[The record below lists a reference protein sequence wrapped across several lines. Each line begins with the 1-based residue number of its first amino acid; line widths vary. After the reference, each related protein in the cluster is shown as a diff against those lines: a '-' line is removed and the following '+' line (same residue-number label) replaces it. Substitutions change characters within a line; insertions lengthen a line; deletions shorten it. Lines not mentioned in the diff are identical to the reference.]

1 MRDTLRSSM
10 SELMQFANNETNQ
23 VSVKKYTLNNIPE
36 YNPVAIKIV
45 RTNTQMT
52 QKVFSDL
59 LGVSVRTVEA
69 WETGKSRPNGSA
81 RRLLQLIEQKPE
93 MIAEI
98 EHVSSKS

>member
-45 RTNTQMT
+45 LVIP
-52 QKVFSDL
+52 K
-59 LGVSVRTVEA
+59 
-69 WETGKSRPNGSA
+69 
-81 RRLLQLIEQKPE
+81 
-93 MIAEI
+93 
-98 EHVSSKS
+98 